1 MLDRPTTPDRR
12 TTATA
17 RATARQRRN
26 RRYAERRRRGR
37 IVISIEID
45 ESVIDLLIRTEWLNE
60 RDADDRGALE
70 RALQRMLQ
78 NATAQQ

>member
-1 MLDRPTTPDRR
+1 MLERPPRAARR
-12 TTATA
+12 STA
-17 RATARQRRN
+17 RAARNKRYAQRR
-26 RRYAERRRRGR
+26 RSGR
-37 IVISIEID
+37 LVLAIEID